1 MLDLT
6 VIILTKDERLHIT
19 RCLERLMPIE
29 PQRILVV
36 DSFSTDGTQ
45 EIVESF
51 SRVEHA
57 EHVEINVIEHKWP
70 GNQADQ
76 FNWALDHCAIGTEW
90 ILRIDADEYL
100 SPEAAT
106 EVKDALPSASPDVSA
121 YAIGRYAVWQGRVM
135 RHGTG
140 KVILTRI
147 FRKGKGR
154 SEVRLMDEHIVI
166 SDGKTQILRNPFF
179 DENLKSLDD
188 WTEKH
193 LNYAFREALDLLRME
208 YGQPEVDEAHLNSS
222 ASSKRANKSKY
233 ARLPLFWRSFAY
245 FLYRYILRGGF
256 LDGRA
261 GFTWNFFQGW
271 WYRTMVDARI
281 LEIKRATGADQNRE
295 HAWERIREYARERG
309 LKI

>member
-6 VIILTKDERLHIT
+6 VIILTKDEKLHIA
-19 RCLERLMPIE
+19 RCLERLLPLE
-29 PQRILVV
+29 PRRILIV
-36 DSFSTDGTQ
+36 DCFSTDGTQ
-45 EIVESF
+45 EIVEHF
-51 SRVEHA
+51 SRVERV
-57 EHVEINVIEHKWP
+57 ERVEICVVEHEWP
-70 GNQADQ
+70 GNQAEQ
-76 FNWALDHCAIGTEW
+76 FNWALDHCDIDTEW
-90 ILRIDADEYL
+90 VLRIDADEYF
-100 SPEAAT
+100 ST
-106 EVKDALPSASPDVSA
+106 EVIAEVKEALPSASPDVSA
-121 YAIGRYAVWQGRVM
+121 YAIGRYAVWQGRIM

-147 FRKGKGR
+147 FRKGRGR

-166 SDGKTQILRNPFF
+166 SDGKTQVLRHPFF
-179 DENLKSLDD
+179 DENVKSLDD
-188 WTEKH
+188 WTKKH
-193 LNYAFREALDLLRME
+193 LNYAFRDAIELLRME
-208 YGQPEVDEAHLNSS
+208 YAQARSGEASLNVS
-222 ASSKRANKSKY
+222 AAKKRARKSKY

-281 LEIKRATGADQNRE
+281 VEIKRATGAEQDQE
-295 HAWERIREYARERG
+295 HAWERICAYARERG

>member
-6 VIILTKDERLHIT
+6 VIILTKDERLHIR
-19 RCLERLMPIE
+19 RCLERLMSLE

-36 DSFSTDGTQ
+36 DCFSTDGTQ
-45 EIVESF
+45 EIVENF
-51 SRVEHA
+51 SREERVGRVEITVVEH
-57 EHVEINVIEHKWP
+57 EWP

-100 SPEAAT
+100 SPEAVMEIKET
-106 EVKDALPSASPDVSA
+106 LSSASSDVSA

-140 KVILTRI
+140 KVLLIRI

-154 SEVRLMDEHIVI
+154 SEVSLMDEHIVI
-166 SDGKTQILRNPFF
+166 SEGETRELRNPFY
-179 DENLKSLDD
+179 DDNLNELDW
-188 WTEKH
+188 WTKKH
-193 LNYAFREALDLLRME
+193 LNYALRGALDLLRLE
-208 YGQPEVDEAHLNSS
+208 YAPEESDS
-222 ASSKRANKSKY
+222 ASVNGGRKSKY
-233 ARLPLFWRSFAY
+233 LRLPLFWRSFAY
-245 FLYRYILRGGF
+245 FLYRYIFRGGF
-256 LDGRA
+256 LEGRA

-281 LEIKRATGADQNRE
+281 WEIKRATGAEQDRE
-295 HAWERIREYARERG
+295 HAWERICEYARARG